1 VRANFN
7 FPLAFSPDMPAAG
20 VFSKCSTIIMKEHNK
35 LHIGTYVQDKNT
47 FFLKLLRELH
57 LIPGS
62 SPYITCILIA
72 RIVFIPKQT
81 AVNYHILN

>member
-7 FPLAFSPDMPAAG
+7 FPLALSPDMPNTG
-20 VFSKCSTIIMKEHNK
+20 VFSKCSTTIMKEHNK
-35 LHIGTYVQDKNT
+35 LHIGTYVRDKNT
-47 FFLKLLRELH
+47 FLLKLLREVH
-57 LIPGS
+57 LLGS
-62 SPYITCILIA
+62 SPHITCILIA